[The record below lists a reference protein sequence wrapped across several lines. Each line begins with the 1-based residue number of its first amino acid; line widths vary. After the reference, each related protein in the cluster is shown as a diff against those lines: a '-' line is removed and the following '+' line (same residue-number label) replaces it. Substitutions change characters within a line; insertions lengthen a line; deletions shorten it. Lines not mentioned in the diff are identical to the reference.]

1 MCPGDPEVSP
11 LVAEWDFVH
20 QVAVLETLHMGRLT
34 SSSIVQ
40 VFPNLAGDSPVEA
53 RFRRPDAAD
62 ADPMITRRVRN
73 VWWKLTQASKAE
85 DGECPNPLFRP
96 INPKKKSK
104 KKQKP
109 DAAQQACLNCQLTV
123 INCMSVFVAT
133 GGGVRGEREF
143 RSWTDL
149 PGTGR

>member
-1 MCPGDPEVSP
+1 MCPGDPEVLP
-11 LVAEWDFVH
+11 LVADWDFVH

-53 RFRRPDAAD
+53 HFRRPGAAD
-62 ADPMITRRVRN
+62 TDPMITRRVRS
-73 VWWKLTQASKAE
+73 VWWKLTQVSKAE

-109 DAAQQACLNCQLTV
+109 DAAQQAC
-123 INCMSVFVAT
+123 MSVFVAT